1 MAAKK
6 VGKKI
11 EGRKIKKKQ
20 ENQLKLIA
28 MLMIILVLSIGAF
41 YFIAQELK
49 KFNYGGVNF
58 QKTKQGD
65 LILYLANFPLS
76 KLTGNAVNDVNI
88 YFRTDPRQLE
98 SILIEGRILLK
109 KNVALAVNSDELK
122 CSDKV
127 VAGTTLSQFLGR
139 FGISAFGATTD
150 LNEAQDLN
158 RTYVSCEDASA
169 YDYSVVH
176 FVDGNASSI
185 KKVGND
191 CYILEVANCE
201 IMNVTERFMIGAWS
215 GVTRIELK

>member
-1 MAAKK
+1 MATKK
-6 VGKKI
+6 VRKRI
-11 EGRKIKKKQ
+11 EKRREEKNKEK
-20 ENQLKLIA
+20 QLKLVVI
-28 MLMIILVLSIGAF
+28 LMIILFLSIVAF

-49 KFNYGGVNF
+49 KFSYGGVNF

-76 KLTGNAVNDVNI
+76 KLTGNVVNDVNI

-98 SILIEGRILLK
+98 SIPIEGSILLK

-150 LNEAQDLN
+150 LNEARDLN

-169 YDYSVVH
+169 YDYSVVK
-176 FVDGNASSI
+176 FVEGNTSSI
-185 KKVGND
+185 KKIGQD
-191 CYILEVANCE
+191 CYVLEIANCE
-201 IMNVTERFMIGAWS
+201 IMNITERFMIGAWS